1 MKIRSK
7 SKTRRVLLLFGLGMM
22 AAGMNAQY
30 LKSGQIE
37 VGNTGAKFRISDWNT
52 EGGVGKYTDD
62 DNFFISRVKPRA
74 RFYNPATQV
83 NKNLKPWWT
92 FKKPSGSTTAEY
104 GVGYSKKLLMW
115 TPIGS
120 RDGVNSPYTII
131 PDGLYNEEMFTMW
144 QYVTT
149 WGAWNCAFMR
159 VPGNFVDVAHK
170 NGVAVT
176 TQASSSYGSR
186 LDGKYQDDKK
196 TGFMMKIVTG
206 CRH

>member
-7 SKTRRVLLLFGLGMM
+7 SKTRRFLLLFGLGMM

-120 RDGVNSPYTII
+120 RDGVNS
-131 PDGLYNEEMFTMW
+131 
-144 QYVTT
+144 
-149 WGAWNCAFMR
+149 
-159 VPGNFVDVAHK
+159 
-170 NGVAVT
+170 
-176 TQASSSYGSR
+176 SR
-186 LDGKYQDDKK
+186 
-196 TGFMMKIVTG
+196 
-206 CRH
+206 

>member
-83 NKNLKPWWT
+83 NRGGRLRSPAAQQLRSMAWA
-92 FKKPSGSTTAEY
+92 TAKSCLCGRQSAQET
-104 GVGYSKKLLMW
+104 V
-115 TPIGS
+115 
-120 RDGVNSPYTII
+120 
-131 PDGLYNEEMFTMW
+131 
-144 QYVTT
+144 
-149 WGAWNCAFMR
+149 
-159 VPGNFVDVAHK
+159 
-170 NGVAVT
+170 
-176 TQASSSYGSR
+176 
-186 LDGKYQDDKK
+186 
-196 TGFMMKIVTG
+196 
-206 CRH
+206 